1 MARTAMIGGLQCSC
15 GELQSWFDS
24 LRQWY
29 WGYIESLKYFI
40 LVFSY
45 LVYYSTQKEV
55 LIDNKSGSNISDRMW
70 YNRHF
75 SNMQQALPNYT
86 TLHNKDIDETSKQ
99 EVGKI
104 FIEKQVSVWYW
115 CSDQ

>member
-1 MARTAMIGGLQCSC
+1 
-15 GELQSWFDS
+15 
-24 LRQWY
+24 
-29 WGYIESLKYFI
+29 
-40 LVFSY
+40 
-45 LVYYSTQKEV
+45 
-55 LIDNKSGSNISDRMW
+55 
-70 YNRHF
+70 
-75 SNMQQALPNYT
+75 MQQALPNYT